1 MKTSRHGLIS
11 VLLVTTTAC
20 GPDKSNDGEEGN
32 SGGTASESGD
42 DGGTATGASSSGGGA
57 TSSGGTETGGS
68 GATNTQSETCE
79 MIEQVDPPVDTC
91 DLHTCE
97 EVSDVWNEVRQ
108 THRSCDVEGDC
119 VVVSDTFDFTCDCGD
134 AVNTDGA
141 AAQEPLRSRW
151 SYLGCDPD
159 CGPSGEDCGQCD
171 CEPPSHAVCTD
182 GQCQGAW

>member
-1 MKTSRHGLIS
+1 
-11 VLLVTTTAC
+11 VL
-20 GPDKSNDGEEGN
+20 
-32 SGGTASESGD
+32 
-42 DGGTATGASSSGGGA
+42 
-57 TSSGGTETGGS
+57 
-68 GATNTQSETCE
+68 
-79 MIEQVDPPVDTC
+79 IEQLDPPVDTC
-91 DLHTCE
+91 DLHTCQ
-97 EVSDVWNEVRQ
+97 EVGEVWNEVRQ
-108 THRSCDVEGDC
+108 THKGCEVEEDC

-134 AVNTDGA
+134 AINTGGA